1 MESGWDVKRY
11 IGGAPA
17 VMANRSQALALIQ
30 RRRDLDHPVY
40 GVWAIELA
48 SEHVLVGNLLLK
60 PIPLSAHESPSPP
73 VDVEIGWHL
82 HPEHWGHGYA
92 SEAGYAGLAQ
102 AFDSVLARVLAVTA
116 PGNEAS
122 QKVCRRLG
130 MQHLGRSDAY
140 YNAPHEVYQAQ
151 RAAWRR

>member
-102 AFDSVLARVLAVTA
+102 AFDSVLARVLVVTA